1 MEEKIKSLENCGLF
15 SEISIDELE
24 KLSSFFT
31 KKSFSD
37 KAIIFREGTVGREL
51 YIIESGVVAITKQV
65 KEGTDTVIARFG
77 TGDFFGE
84 LTMFEDFTRTATAR
98 AQGKTTVLVI
108 SHENLLTMLEKD
120 SKMAAKLFIS
130 LLKIMSRRIRQTNLS
145 LKEAIIWGF
154 EAMGYSD

>member
-1 MEEKIKSLENCGLF
+1 MEEKIKLLKNNSIFSDF
-15 SEISIDELE
+15 SEEELD
-24 KLSSFFT
+24 KLSNFFVR
-31 KKSFSD
+31 KNFSD
-37 KAIIFREGTVGREL
+37 KSIIFREGTVGREL
-51 YIIESGVVAITKQV
+51 FLIEHGSVAITKQV

-98 AQGKTTVLVI
+98 AQGKTSLLVI
-108 SHENLLTMLEKD
+108 NHDDLLNMLEKD
-120 SKMAAKLFIS
+120 SKMAARFFMS
-130 LLKIMSRRIRQTNLS
+130 LLKILSRRIRQTNLS